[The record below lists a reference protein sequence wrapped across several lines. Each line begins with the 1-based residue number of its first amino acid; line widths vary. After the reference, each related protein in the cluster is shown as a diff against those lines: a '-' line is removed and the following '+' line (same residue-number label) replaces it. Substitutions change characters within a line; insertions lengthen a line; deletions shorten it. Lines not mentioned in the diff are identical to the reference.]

1 MIFKKKKLN
10 KMILGALLF
19 PIFGTLSAGG
29 RDEALNPEDKTKDT
43 VPPVVPED
51 KDKEKV
57 PPTDNVKTDDKT
69 EPKPEISLVDELKK
83 QLAEIENKN
92 KEYLDLIKSSTDEKI
107 KATLQAEEERKA
119 RELKEQKEKELQEI
133 ILLKTKQMET
143 YQSEMEIYKSE
154 TNAKVEN
161 ILKQMEVIQFEKEKS
176 DLALQNPLIAD
187 KIKAVTNK
195 TELDVL
201 LKLADEDYIKALKM
215 KNDAGKNGFG
225 VISKP
230 TEKKDE
236 TNKSK
241 TNSYIDKNFRKY
253 FK

>member
-1 MIFKKKKLN
+1 MIFKNKKLN

-19 PIFGTLSAGG
+19 PIFGVLSAGG
-29 RDEALNPEDKTKDT
+29 RDEAPVVPSPEDETKDI
-43 VPPVVPED
+43 VPPVIPDD
-51 KDKEKV
+51 KDKVKV
-57 PPTDNVKTDDKT
+57 PDKT
-69 EPKPEISLVDELKK
+69 EPKPEISLVEELKK
-83 QLAEIENKN
+83 QLAENEKKN

-143 YQSEMEIYKSE
+143 YQSE
-154 TNAKVEN
+154 TNSKLEEFS
-161 ILKQMEVIQFEKEKS
+161 KQIEVIKFEKEKS

-187 KIKAVTNK
+187 KIKSVTNK
-195 TELDVL
+195 TELEVL